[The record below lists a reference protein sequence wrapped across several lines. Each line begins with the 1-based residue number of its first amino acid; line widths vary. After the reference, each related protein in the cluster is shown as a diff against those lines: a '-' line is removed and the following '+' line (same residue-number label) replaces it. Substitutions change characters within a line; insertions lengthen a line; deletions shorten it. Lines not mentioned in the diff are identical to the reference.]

1 MGLIQSSS
9 RKLYLIL
16 SMKRWDW
23 SLLFKRD
30 IFNGNITFSVFSD
43 KKHLSLREKG
53 IGEQCG
59 GGWLLSLRNE
69 VQTQP
74 NMFANYS
81 KEKKVGGGNKTKWQ
95 YVFFVVFCF
104 LQPKLPGKWRRNPAI
119 VTFWIIN
126 DDKKKQNIKSEFNAW
141 NQNKRFRLQLDT
153 IEISIKKKSCLWMSL
168 VYIIA

>member
-1 MGLIQSSS
+1 M
-9 RKLYLIL
+9 
-16 SMKRWDW
+16 
-23 SLLFKRD
+23 LFKRD

-81 KEKKVGGGNKTKWQ
+81 KEKKVGGGEQNKMAIC
-95 YVFFVVFCF
+95 FFCCF
-104 LQPKLPGKWRRNPAI
+104 LFFTVQIAGKVA
-119 VTFWIIN
+119 
-126 DDKKKQNIKSEFNAW
+126 
-141 NQNKRFRLQLDT
+141 
-153 IEISIKKKSCLWMSL
+153 
-168 VYIIA
+168 

>member
-1 MGLIQSSS
+1 MDVWYGYPYINEAFTWCELHNGLIQSSS

-81 KEKKVGGGNKTKWQ
+81 KEKKVGGGTKQ
-95 YVFFVVFCF
+95 NGNMFFLLFFVFYSPNCRESGVEIRQ
-104 LQPKLPGKWRRNPAI
+104 LSR
-119 VTFWIIN
+119 
-126 DDKKKQNIKSEFNAW
+126 SE
-141 NQNKRFRLQLDT
+141 
-153 IEISIKKKSCLWMSL
+153 
-168 VYIIA
+168 